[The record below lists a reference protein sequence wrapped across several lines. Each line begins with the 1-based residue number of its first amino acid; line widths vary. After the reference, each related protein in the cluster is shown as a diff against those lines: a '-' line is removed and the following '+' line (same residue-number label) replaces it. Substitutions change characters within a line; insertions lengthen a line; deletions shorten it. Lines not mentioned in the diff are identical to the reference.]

1 MSLFNRNA
9 SFKQAYGTHG
19 ILGIDLGFSSDK
31 SSSSFN
37 EKSDEE
43 IKKSQSTLGTIQ
55 ESEVQSKTATSD
67 KSSTGTS
74 TSKEQSLS
82 DQLSQVSNLDEETQL
97 LLQNMLASISGGATD
112 LVGAQQE
119 RALSTE
125 ERLAGTTDAIIANA
139 EARGEEQVGA
149 ALQGFSRSAGSSQ
162 NSIVQQLGL
171 QESGRVNREIAD
183 LAATLG
189 IQVDQIATQ
198 NIDTAAKSG
207 GDLIAQLSSV
217 LKGAESTSAVQTQQ
231 TSENEVTQIL
241 QELLA
246 QQEAG
251 TKQSTQTQQELIDS
265 LLVGTR
271 TASGSGSGESS
282 GFSLGFSGSDKAF

>member
-1 MSLFNRNA
+1 MSLFNRSS
-9 SFKQAYGTHG
+9 SFKQTYGTHG
-19 ILGIDLGFSSDK
+19 ILGIDLGFGSDK
-31 SSSSFN
+31 SSSNFN

-43 IKKSQSTLGTIQ
+43 IKKTESITGSTRA
-55 ESEVQSKTATSD
+55 SETQNKTATSD
-67 KSSTGTS
+67 KATTGATTGS
-74 TSKEQSLS
+74 EQSLS

-97 LLQNMLASISGGATD
+97 LLKNMLASISGGSTD
-112 LVGAQQE
+112 IVEAQQS

-125 ERLAGTTDAIIANA
+125 ERLAGVTDAIVANA

-149 ALQGFSRSAGSSQ
+149 ALQGFARSAGSSQ

-207 GDLIAQLSSV
+207 GDLVTQLSSV

-246 QQEAG
+246 QQESG
-251 TKQSTQTQQELIDS
+251 TKQSSQTQQELIDS
-265 LLVGTR
+265 LLAGTK
-271 TASGSGSGESS
+271 TASGSGSGKSS